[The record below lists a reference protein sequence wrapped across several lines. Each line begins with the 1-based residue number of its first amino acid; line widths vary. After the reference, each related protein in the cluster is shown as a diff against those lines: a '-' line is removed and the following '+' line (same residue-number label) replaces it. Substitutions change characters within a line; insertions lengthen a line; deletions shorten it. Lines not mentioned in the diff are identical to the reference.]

1 MKLLLSSVIVAL
13 FLFSCSGSS
22 SNEEELRVD
31 LVEGI
36 IQTKGPFQLA
46 QVKYK
51 EQYELAQL
59 TLKDAQ
65 LNEDDQTL
73 ILRFNEEPPEAYE
86 IRYTVNNGRLKQSR
100 SSELKVELLE
110 GNNVV
115 LAFLALSNGLRIPNP
130 RAVYLENY
138 SIGLNESSEVT
149 KTGVHLFHNLSNTA
163 DSAAFYLDFYAENV
177 PEGSNYFARLIAD
190 GNTFNVPLNKAY
202 KLNGMTKEYHNLRI
216 QLVDGAGAVVNGPFN
231 DTGVISVEVE

>member
-115 LAFLALSNGLRIPNP
+115 LAFLALSNGL
-130 RAVYLENY
+130 
-138 SIGLNESSEVT
+138 
-149 KTGVHLFHNLSNTA
+149 
-163 DSAAFYLDFYAENV
+163 
-177 PEGSNYFARLIAD
+177 
-190 GNTFNVPLNKAY
+190 
-202 KLNGMTKEYHNLRI
+202 
-216 QLVDGAGAVVNGPFN
+216 
-231 DTGVISVEVE
+231 

>member
-73 ILRFNEEPPEAYE
+73 ILRFNEEPPEA
-86 IRYTVNNGRLKQSR
+86 
-100 SSELKVELLE
+100 
-110 GNNVV
+110 
-115 LAFLALSNGLRIPNP
+115 
-130 RAVYLENY
+130 
-138 SIGLNESSEVT
+138 
-149 KTGVHLFHNLSNTA
+149 
-163 DSAAFYLDFYAENV
+163 
-177 PEGSNYFARLIAD
+177 
-190 GNTFNVPLNKAY
+190 
-202 KLNGMTKEYHNLRI
+202 
-216 QLVDGAGAVVNGPFN
+216 
-231 DTGVISVEVE
+231 